1 MRLHAK
7 ALLVIAAAVG
17 VAPAIAAAA
26 TDEQAQADAVIDAFE
41 SRMADAGW
49 VSTGAPSE
57 DDDDEDDDEA
67 DEEFDECVAQFE
79 GLEGIDEGE
88 FEGTVADAE
97 SDEFKFTPESEG
109 VATTGVFEI
118 PQEETV
124 TAGVVIFDA
133 EHAKVAAEFIELIGS
148 EEFAAC
154 LSEALTA
161 SAEGELLAEAE
172 FAADTE
178 ADLGIGDQ
186 SARLNFSFDVSVFG
200 MSFEGT
206 FSILFARVD
215 RTMLAVIHTSI
226 GQPASGLDPEEEL
239 QFLVDSL
246 EG

>member
-7 ALLVIAAAVG
+7 AVLVIAAAVG

-49 VSTGAPSE
+49 VSTGAPS
-57 DDDDEDDDEA
+57 DDDEDDEEA
-67 DEEFDECVAQFE
+67 DEEFDECVAQFA
-79 GLEGIDEGE
+79 GLEGIDEDE

-97 SDEFKFTPESEG
+97 SDEFTFTPESEG

-124 TAGVVIFDA
+124 AAGVLIFDE
-133 EHAKVAAEFIELIGS
+133 EHAKVAVEFIEVLGS
-148 EEFAAC
+148 DEFTEC
-154 LSEALTA
+154 FSEALTA
-161 SAEGELLAEAE
+161 AAEDEEFAGAE
-172 FAADTE
+172 FEVDNQ

-200 MSFEGT
+200 VSFEGT
-206 FSILFARVD
+206 FALLFARVD
-215 RTMLAVIHTSI
+215 RTMVAVIHAST
-226 GQPASGLDPEEEL
+226 GVPTSGLDPEEEL

-246 EG
+246 AG